1 MGVCCGLVPSSF
13 KRWLLATYRRRLER
27 RWRAIRQAIWPA
39 CAPLAQRGEVAIVSA
54 SEQAIAQAALAPG
67 PHAIVSADR
76 EGVIRDWNETAEHI
90 FGHSA
95 GQAIGQTLDL
105 VVPEEERADH
115 WRNFRRVM
123 ATGLLSYRPDHVLD
137 VEGLR
142 RDGTRVMLD
151 VALIAIPDEAGRLVG
166 IKAIMRVAD
175 RSLIA

>member
-1 MGVCCGLVPSSF
+1 M
-13 KRWLLATYRRRLER
+13 
-27 RWRAIRQAIWPA
+27 QPA
-39 CAPLAQRGEVAIVSA
+39 CAPLAQRGEAAMLSA

-67 PHAIVSADR
+67 PHAVVSADR
-76 EGVIRDWNETAEHI
+76 EGIIRDWNATAEHI

-105 VVPEEERADH
+105 VVPEEERANH

-123 ATGLLSYRPDHVLD
+123 ATGLLNYRPDHVLD

-151 VALIAIPDEAGRLVG
+151 VALIAIPDEAGCLVG
-166 IKAIMRVAD
+166 ITAIMREAD
-175 RSLIA
+175 RNLIT

>member
-1 MGVCCGLVPSSF
+1 ML
-13 KRWLLATYRRRLER
+13 
-27 RWRAIRQAIWPA
+27 
-39 CAPLAQRGEVAIVSA
+39 SA
-54 SEQAIAQAALAPG
+54 SERAIAQAALAPG

-76 EGVIRDWNETAEHI
+76 EGVIRDWNETAEYI

-95 GQAIGQTLDL
+95 GQAIGLTLDL

-142 RDGTRVMLD
+142 RDGKRVTLD
-151 VALIAIPDEAGRLVG
+151 VALIAIADEAGRLVG
-166 IKAIMRVAD
+166 ITAIMREAD
-175 RSLIA
+175 RNPIA